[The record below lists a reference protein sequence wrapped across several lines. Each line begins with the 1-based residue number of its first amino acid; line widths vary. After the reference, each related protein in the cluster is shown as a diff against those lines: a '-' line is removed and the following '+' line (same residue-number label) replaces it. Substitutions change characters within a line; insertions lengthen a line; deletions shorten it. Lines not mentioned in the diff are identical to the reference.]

1 MITFGKEINNRPI
14 NLGLFFGIVAGI
26 IAATGTVA
34 GISEINS
41 IVFIVGIVVLIVTF
55 LFTTVVYYGTNL
67 EADFYYWTVSN
78 KEITYYDL
86 STFSNRVKTIFL
98 KHNMP
103 KKTVKLSDIKKIS
116 THGLDAIIDKSGY
129 DRSYLATQY
138 IQASLM
144 QRAKNPKAITLY
156 LKDGSEVTL
165 DLARDFQSD
174 PVAAKT
180 KLLKVFD
187 LIKQN

>member
-165 DLARDFQSD
+165 DLARDFQND

>member
-103 KKTVKLSDIKKIS
+103 KKTIKLSDIKKIS

-165 DLARDFQSD
+165 DLARDFQND